1 MFKKLIR
8 KTLSPIKKLVR
19 KVGGFFGRVMNKLGP
34 LGMIAMMFAMPYIA
48 GFWGQMGSAIGGT
61 AAGGTAAATAG
72 AQATAAAAAEGASAT
87 VAQLAGEAAGK
98 AATKVALKEA
108 GATALKA
115 TVKSAYAS
123 GTGQATGLFAGGTAS
138 KALGYTLKT
147 LHNVASGIAQGF
159 NTLTSAVT
167 SAVDWVSG
175 GSLTKFS
182 NWVGDRIG
190 DFQTKNGF
198 QTNKGYKKRLGTRV
212 SAGNVPQ
219 DIVSVLQETKSPLL
233 KGATFNEQ
241 GMLIPTPIEEFK
253 ITATK
258 RYRPPSKS
266 QFLLD
271 IDADPNLRM
280 AGGDLPGVVSDTPS
294 LQDQYDYKAITDTS
308 LKELEFKRY
317 ERSLLQAKSVGSMD
331 ETIAYG
337 VETGDPVQ
345 EALRQRDLSIAPTS
359 GDVTDILKQTGID
372 VSAQLSEDLVYNIE
386 KFQDPSKFV
395 SGESLLV
402 PDIAPP
408 PSWLDRTKQ
417 WWRGGPREMQV
428 PRYAQDA
435 KGGFILDAET
445 NKAIRLPGYDTIT
458 VDDPSALGRL
468 GTKIG
473 EEITDLPQSM
483 VRGETQQWIDKK
495 IYGDPKRQTLPSTT
509 LPLEGLSYTQPGEL
523 PETLLAVNSYNNLN
537 NNMYS
542 PNPYLP
548 YNKQNMQIDYGQGG
562 IYGV

>member
-34 LGMIAMMFAMPYIA
+34 LGMLAMMFAMPYIA
-48 GFWGQMGSAIGGT
+48 GFWGQMGSWVGGT
-61 AAGGTAAATAG
+61 AAGGTTAATAG

-147 LHNVASGIAQGF
+147 LHNVASGMVQGF

-167 SAVDWVSG
+167 SAVDFVSG
-175 GSLTKFS
+175 GSLTKLS

-241 GMLIPTPIEEFK
+241 GMLIPTPIEE
-253 ITATK
+253 IQ
-258 RYRPPSKS
+258 KS
-266 QFLLD
+266 VLLD
-271 IDADPNLRM
+271 VKVDPNLRM
-280 AGGDLPGVVSDTPS
+280 AGGDLPGVVSDTTS
-294 LQDQYDYKAITDTS
+294 MQERIDYAARTGTS
-308 LKELEFKRY
+308 LKELELKRY
-317 ERSLLQAKSVGSMD
+317 NRSLLQAEGMGSMA
-331 ETIAYG
+331 ETTAYG
-337 VETGDPVQ
+337 IEAGDPVQ
-345 EALRQRDLSIAPTS
+345 EALRKRELSVAQQTS
-359 GDVTDILKQTGID
+359 GDVAGILKQTGID
-372 VSAQLSEDLVYNIE
+372 VSAQLSEDLAANMAS
-386 KFQDPSKFV
+386 FQDPSKFV

-402 PDIAPP
+402 PEVAAPT
-408 PSWLDRTKQ
+408 SWLDRFGTRTKQ
-417 WWRGGPREMQV
+417 WWKGGPKEMQV
-428 PRYAQDA
+428 PRYERDINN
-435 KGGFILDAET
+435 KLVLDID

-458 VDDPSALGRL
+458 VDEQSALGRL
-468 GTKIG
+468 GSKIG

-483 VRGETQQWIDKK
+483 VRGETEQWINKK
-495 IYGDPKRQTLPSTT
+495 IYGDPKQQTLPSTT
-509 LPLEGLSYTQPGEL
+509 LPLEGLSYTQQGEL
-523 PETLLAVNSYNNLN
+523 PETLVAVNSYNNLN
-537 NNMYS
+537 NGMYS
-542 PNPYLP
+542 PNPLLP
-548 YNKQNMQIDYGQGG
+548 YNKQNMQGDYGQGG

>member
-34 LGMIAMMFAMPYIA
+34 LGMLAMMFAMPYIA

-61 AAGGTAAATAG
+61 AAGGTTAATAG
-72 AQATAAAAAEGASAT
+72 AQATAAAAAEGAGAT
-87 VAQLAGEAAGK
+87 AAQLAGEAAGK
-98 AATKVALKEA
+98 AATKVAMKEA

-147 LHNVASGIAQGF
+147 LHNAASGMVQGF

-167 SAVDWVSG
+167 SAVDFVSG
-175 GSLTKFS
+175 GSLTKLS

-241 GMLIPTPIEEFK
+241 GMLIPTPIEE
-253 ITATK
+253 IQ
-258 RYRPPSKS
+258 KS
-266 QFLLD
+266 VLLD
-271 IDADPNLRM
+271 VKVDPNLRM
-280 AGGDLPGVVSDTPS
+280 AGGDLPGVVSDTTS
-294 LQDQYDYKAITDTS
+294 MQERIDYAARTGTS
-308 LKELEFKRY
+308 LKELELKRY
-317 ERSLLQAKSVGSMD
+317 NRSLLQAEGAGSMT
-331 ETIAYG
+331 ETTAYG
-337 VETGDPVQ
+337 VQTGDPVQ
-345 EALRQRDLSIAPTS
+345 EALRQRELSVAQQTS
-359 GDVTDILKQTGID
+359 GDVVDVLKQTGID
-372 VSAQLSEDLVYNIE
+372 VSAQLSEDLAANMAN
-386 KFQDPSKFV
+386 FQDPSKFV
-395 SGESLLV
+395 SGKSLLV
-402 PDIAPP
+402 PEVAPP
-408 PSWLDRTKQ
+408 SSWLDRFGTRTKQ
-417 WWRGGPREMQV
+417 WWKGGPKEMQV
-428 PRYAQDA
+428 QRYAQDA
-435 KGGFILDAET
+435 QGQYILGKDGR
-445 NKAIRLPGYDTIT
+445 AIPVGGYDTIT
-458 VDDPSALGRL
+458 VDEQSALGRL
-468 GTKIG
+468 GSKIG

-483 VRGETQQWIDKK
+483 VRGETEQWINKK
-495 IYGDPKRQTLPSTT
+495 IYGDPKPASIHYPTA
-509 LPLEGLSYTQPGEL
+509 PLTGLSYTQQGEL
-523 PETLLAVNSYNNLN
+523 PETLVAVNSYNNLN
-537 NNMYS
+537 NGMYS
-542 PNPYLP
+542 PNPLLP
-548 YNKQNMQIDYGQGG
+548 YNKQNMQGDYGQGG